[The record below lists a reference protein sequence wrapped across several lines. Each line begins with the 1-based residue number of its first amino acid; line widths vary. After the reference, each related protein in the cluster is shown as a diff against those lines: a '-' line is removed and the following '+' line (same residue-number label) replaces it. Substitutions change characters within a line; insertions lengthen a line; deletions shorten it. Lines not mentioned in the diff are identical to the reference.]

1 MPLST
6 GAPRKIFSPHNMGHK
21 FAAVDQENF
30 HLLASLPFF
39 QDLPMEKLASIM
51 LTLKHRKVK
60 MLPAFPHSARHAS
73 NVPTMKSEENYSTT
87 PVVPIRV
94 TLPRPA
100 HTISSFYQLDSAL

>member
-1 MPLST
+1 
-6 GAPRKIFSPHNMGHK
+6 MGHK

-60 MLPAFPHSARHAS
+60 MLP
-73 NVPTMKSEENYSTT
+73 NVFLIQHKL
-87 PVVPIRV
+87 RV
-94 TLPRPA
+94 T
-100 HTISSFYQLDSAL
+100 